1 MGDQFNFGQ
10 GSTFNGNQFGGENN
24 TQTNNFNSYSTN
36 PDVLKAEEILKEFQ
50 QLKIENDD
58 WKDIFIDGMKDL
70 IELKQ
75 AETEDAV
82 QESKTKLRKWH
93 DTIFDLGKRVNDWKN
108 ITFLGVDF
116 ADKTPKLIELGSHI
130 SKLIGF

>member
-10 GSTFNGNQFGGENN
+10 NSTFNGNQFGGENN
-24 TQTNNFNSYSTN
+24 TQTNNFNSYSKN
-36 PDVLKAEEILKEFQ
+36 PDVLKAEEILEEFQ
-50 QLKIENDD
+50 QLKVENEE

-70 IELKQ
+70 IDLKQ
-75 AETEDAV
+75 AETEEAV
-82 QESKTKLRKWH
+82 QESKTKLRKWY
-93 DTIFDLGKRVNDWKN
+93 DTIFDIGKRVNDWKN

-116 ADKTPKLIELGSHI
+116 ADKTPKLMELGSHI